1 MILTEPLPE
10 LFTRSKLMILDFSEI
25 PAGARDEE
33 NIRLFFEDCE
43 KRGLNA
49 RLPENRQQFNNRML
63 ESTGARYLVSRY
75 AEDRSAM
82 LTGSQIAKEGR
93 TLHMGIDIFS
103 KNLEPVFAPCDGQ
116 IVRTGFEDEDHSY
129 GHYLIIK
136 PAEDIGAYIFMGHL
150 SKGLPAPG
158 RIKAGERIATL
169 GNFVHNENGGW
180 SRHLHL
186 QFITELPPTSQTPIG
201 YSTKA
206 AFPKNSQRFPDPFGF
221 LPEWRPN

>member
-1 MILTEPLPE
+1 MTFTEPLAQ

-25 PAGARDEE
+25 PADAPDAE

-43 KRGLNA
+43 RRGLNP
-49 RLPENRQQFNNRML
+49 REPQNRQQFNNRML
-63 ESTGARYLVSRY
+63 AESGARYLVSRY

-82 LTGSQIAKEGR
+82 LTGSQIAREGR

-103 KNLEPVFAPCDGQ
+103 KNLEPVFAPCDGE

-136 PAEDIGAYIFMGHL
+136 PAEFSGVYLFMGHL
-150 SKGLPAPG
+150 SSELPS
-158 RIKAGERIATL
+158 AGPVTAGQRIATL
-169 GNFVHNENGGW
+169 GDYHQHENGGW

-186 QFITELPPTSQTPIG
+186 QFIRELPPEGETPNG

-206 AFPKNSQRFPDPFGF
+206 AFAENSQRFPSAFDLFPAWQ
-221 LPEWRPN
+221 LH